1 MYFILYSLSGQG
13 LILFIVNFVKFDFD
27 VEISEEWSTFIRKW
41 FIFSRFNDMI
51 HTVLAKI
58 YENEWFCQ
66 EKRLKEKCGLY
77 ESTET
82 VKLAN

>member
-41 FIFSRFNDMI
+41 FLFSR
-51 HTVLAKI
+51 
-58 YENEWFCQ
+58 Q
-66 EKRLKEKCGLY
+66 EIQ
-77 ESTET
+77 
-82 VKLAN
+82 